1 MKNIFKNCTSSTSQF
16 LLQSIVD
23 SRLAMH
29 CNGVS
34 LSQVNQEG
42 TVIVIYSVCP
52 LMNNQCYCNTVFTI
66 NTDTKVMEVRA
77 QRRIKT
83 GEEVSTQHV
92 LPSMEQST
100 RLEYIKKVW
109 DFICT
114 CDRCQSP

>member
-1 MKNIFKNCTSSTSQF
+1 M
-16 LLQSIVD
+16 
-23 SRLAMH
+23 
-29 CNGVS
+29 
-34 LSQVNQEG
+34 
-42 TVIVIYSVCP
+42 IYSVCP

-83 GEEVSTQHV
+83 GEEVSTRHV

-109 DFICT
+109 DFIIICR
-114 CDRCQSP
+114 CDRCQSPSALGSMFSGLKCGQCLHPGLLSTGQSWGAAV